1 MYSIRQTNSKTK
13 LSNFVNGVSQENF
26 IFLLYFILIGVVV
39 FSLTPFLVEHHEQ
52 ALARDE
58 FRKTQKKVPVS
69 FTSGM
74 PINTRR
80 ISLDN
85 ADYYQTNT

>member
-1 MYSIRQTNSKTK
+1 MYSIIQTNSKTK

-58 FRKTQKKVPVS
+58 FRKTQKNR
-69 FTSGM
+69 
-74 PINTRR
+74 INCAFDHSRLK
-80 ISLDN
+80 IEKN
-85 ADYYQTNT
+85 VNFKH